1 MNDPRSED
9 LAHSRAFWVAN
20 TVPDAVAP
28 AYVPTPPVAWH
39 VALVLV
45 AALLLQS
52 TFAPL
57 LALRGGTVSFVML
70 LVAWYAT
77 RVGTLRGFT
86 LGLVAGLCEDALAG
100 TTGVGWTFSTAL
112 AGAFAGRV
120 ANTWAADLRLVL
132 VPGVAALG
140 LARFAAFA
148 VIEQMLGRPLASPV
162 AAAHAALWQ
171 ALLDAAIALVVLTI
185 WPQLRVRDGRAN
197 GR

>member
-9 LAHSRAFWVAN
+9 IAHSRAFWVAN
-20 TVPDAVAP
+20 AVPDAVAP
-28 AYVPTPPVAWH
+28 AYVPEPPVWWH
-39 VALVLV
+39 VALSLV
-45 AALLLQS
+45 AALIVQS
-52 TFAPL
+52 AFAPF
-57 LALRGGTVSFVML
+57 LAVRGGTVSFVTL
-70 LVAWYAT
+70 LVGWYAT

-86 LGLVAGLCEDALAG
+86 FGLVAGLCEDALAG

-112 AGAFAGRV
+112 AGAVAGRV

-132 VPGVAALG
+132 VCGVAALG

-171 ALLDAAIALVVLTI
+171 ALLDAAVALAVLTI
-185 WPQLRVRDGRAN
+185 WPQLRIRDARAN